1 MKKPIPTLFLIVMA
15 AVMAGCSLPDKVER
29 TTPDTQPVERME
41 IKAPVERK
49 ISPEPLLPPE
59 IHYERQSEV
68 SPAVK

>member
-15 AVMAGCSLPDKVER
+15 AVMAGCSLPEKVEHV
-29 TTPDTQPVERME
+29 TPDTPVERME
-41 IKAPVERK
+41 LKPPVERQ